1 MRYLTINWFADAP
14 VVEISPTNLTAIE
27 GEEVMI
33 LCTYDSNPSLLTAVR
48 WCVSVFSILEF
59 SCVSVIWWMMH
70 FNYKTISV
78 FILGIVMEYY

>member
-48 WCVSVFSILEF
+48 WLVSVFSILEF
-59 SCVSVIWWMMH
+59 SCAH
-70 FNYKTISV
+70 YKKL
-78 FILGIVMEYY
+78 FDWRCILSTKQFLLLS

>member
-1 MRYLTINWFADAP
+1 MKICKIHNFSENKRMKIRLYFLHQNIYSFSDAP

-48 WCVSVFSILEF
+48 W
-59 SCVSVIWWMMH
+59 
-70 FNYKTISV
+70 
-78 FILGIVMEYY
+78 